1 MIINGK
7 PVVLPAAISLS
18 ELLEQRGYKANLVAV
33 ELNGHIV
40 KRSTYAS
47 TMLTNVDKLEIVSF
61 VGGG

>member
-7 PVVLPAAISLS
+7 PVALPAAISLS
-18 ELLEQRGYKANLVAV
+18 ELLEQRGFKANLVAV

-47 TMLTNVDKLEIVSF
+47 TMLTDVDKLEIVSF

>member
-7 PVVLPAAISLS
+7 PVALPAAISLS

-47 TMLTNVDKLEIVSF
+47 TMLTDVDKLEIVSF

>member
-7 PVVLPAAISLS
+7 PVALPAAISLS

-33 ELNGHIV
+33 ELKGHIV

-47 TMLTNVDKLEIVSF
+47 TMLTDADKLEIVSF

>member
-7 PVVLPAAISLS
+7 PVALPAAISLI

-40 KRSTYAS
+40 KHSTYAS
-47 TMLTNVDKLEIVSF
+47 AMLTDADKLEIVSF

>member
-7 PVVLPAAISLS
+7 PVALPAAISLS
-18 ELLEQRGYKANLVAV
+18 ELIEQRGYKANLVAV

>member
-7 PVVLPAAISLS
+7 PVVLPATISLS

-47 TMLTNVDKLEIVSF
+47 TMLTDVDKLEIVSF

>member
-7 PVVLPAAISLS
+7 PVALPAAISLS

>member
-7 PVVLPAAISLS
+7 PVGLPAAISLS

>member
-47 TMLTNVDKLEIVSF
+47 TMLTDVDKLEIVSF

>member
-7 PVVLPAAISLS
+7 PVALPAAISLS

-40 KRSTYAS
+40 KRSTYSS
-47 TMLTNVDKLEIVSF
+47 TMLTDATN
-61 VGGG
+61 